1 MDKLLKKYFGYDHF
15 KEPQEKII
23 KEVLMGHDVI
33 GLLPTGYGKSITFQ
47 IPALLLEG
55 ITIVITPLI
64 ALMEDQ
70 VGALKKKEIPAEFLN
85 SSQTELEQAAIYQL
99 IQKNKLKLLYVS
111 PERLLNRKFKE
122 MIFKIQ
128 ISLVVIDEAHT
139 ILWAEDFRKAYA
151 NIRDFIENITP
162 APKKMALTATAPPL
176 TVKKIVHY
184 LGFQN
189 PKIIEAAVDRTNLFY
204 KVVVTKNKLAKLISY
219 IKNKKNVKGIIYCLT
234 RLETEKLSRILKSK
248 GIDNRIYHGGLD
260 SKLKSQHYQEFKD
273 GLCTLMICTN
283 AFGMGIDIPDIRY
296 VINYEL
302 PQSIEDLVQQMGR
315 ASRDGA
321 YGEGIVFFDFKD
333 IKTIR
338 YFIQRMEDKTV
349 RKEQT
354 KKLSLMME
362 YCLSKQCRH
371 QLISRYFGQ
380 KIKKCKCTCDNCKK
394 WSR

>member
-70 VGALKKKEIPAEFLN
+70 VGALKKKEILAEFLN

-111 PERLLNRKFKE
+111 PERLLNHKFKE

-162 APKKMALTATAPPL
+162 APKKWL
-176 TVKKIVHY
+176 
-184 LGFQN
+184 
-189 PKIIEAAVDRTNLFY
+189 
-204 KVVVTKNKLAKLISY
+204 
-219 IKNKKNVKGIIYCLT
+219 
-234 RLETEKLSRILKSK
+234 
-248 GIDNRIYHGGLD
+248 
-260 SKLKSQHYQEFKD
+260 
-273 GLCTLMICTN
+273 
-283 AFGMGIDIPDIRY
+283 
-296 VINYEL
+296 
-302 PQSIEDLVQQMGR
+302 
-315 ASRDGA
+315 
-321 YGEGIVFFDFKD
+321 
-333 IKTIR
+333 
-338 YFIQRMEDKTV
+338 
-349 RKEQT
+349 
-354 KKLSLMME
+354 
-362 YCLSKQCRH
+362 
-371 QLISRYFGQ
+371 
-380 KIKKCKCTCDNCKK
+380 
-394 WSR
+394 